1 MKKNKEKIKSVTC
14 FSLSSFCFFFVVGV
28 HLIVFVVFAHFFIYE
43 KCFYRSMKVT
53 TRNQKKTKVMLKC
66 LSVV

>member
-1 MKKNKEKIKSVTC
+1 MKKKQRKNKISDLFLLV
-14 FSLSSFCFFFVVGV
+14 LLLFFFVVGV
-28 HLIVFVVFAHFFIYE
+28 HLVVFVVFAHFFIYE

-66 LSVV
+66 LSVI